1 MLRGAIWLFLAFAGA
16 VVLALVLRSNHGNI
30 AILWPPYRIELSSNM
45 ALVLTVLAFFVLHV
59 VLLAIGKTLAMP
71 QRIRDYRERRRQQR
85 SSRALQAAVL
95 ALFEGRYDRA
105 ERLAATAAATS
116 SGDGDG
122 VAAASLVAA
131 RSAHRLG
138 APERR
143 DDWLR
148 QASKARSRQ
157 CCRAD
162 GAGRI
167 RPRRPAAG
175 ARARCGR
182 PDDPG
187 GRAAADRARGGARRL
202 PAVGPLGPRAR
213 HRQAAEQARAHV
225 GGRRRGPAPD
235 GLSQSARAA

>member
-59 VLLAIGKTLAMP
+59 VLLAIGKMLAMP
-71 QRIRDYRERRRQQR
+71 QRIRNYRERRRLQR

-105 ERLAATAAATS
+105 ERLAATAASTG
-116 SGDGDG
+116 GDGGDSM
-122 VAAASLVAA
+122 AAASLVAA

-148 QASKARSRQ
+148 QASKS
-157 CCRAD
+157 
-162 GAGRI
+162 
-167 RPRRPAAG
+167 
-175 ARARCGR
+175 
-182 PDDPG
+182 
-187 GRAAADRARGGARRL
+187 
-202 PAVGPLGPRAR
+202 
-213 HRQAAEQARAHV
+213 E
-225 GGRRRGPAPD
+225 RRRYP
-235 GLSQSARAA
+235 SA